1 MTDAKPKLGTAAYL
15 HQLEGEPGLR
25 AFVRDHDRDVELRD
39 LVETGVL
46 DDGNWQQ
53 IVARGSK
60 FFDGHQGRLGIHGP
74 FWGLAVD
81 TPDPEIRAVT
91 QRRFDTA
98 LTALLTLTG
107 GGGHMVLHSPYT
119 TWHHFNR
126 GTFHD
131 DSAGIRDRTLAT
143 LTPLVRRAEAH
154 GVTLLL
160 ENCEDMDPTERL
172 TLAAAFNSPAV
183 KVSLDT
189 GHAHY
194 AHGAHRAP
202 PVDAH
207 LRAVGPSLAHI
218 HLQDADGFAD
228 RHWALGRGT
237 IRWHEVFAAL
247 RDTGQAPLMILEMA
261 RAEDILVSARY
272 LSDQGLAC

>member
-1 MTDAKPKLGTAAYL
+1 MMQKPKLGLAAYL
-15 HQLEGEPGLR
+15 HQLESEPGLR
-25 AFVRDHDRDVELRD
+25 DFVRNDDRDVELRD
-39 LVETGVL
+39 LVDIGALDAGRLQET
-46 DDGNWQQ
+46 
-53 IVARGSK
+53 VAHAKR

-74 FWGLAVD
+74 FWGLQVD
-81 TPDPEIRAVT
+81 TPDPDIRAIV
-91 QRRFDTA
+91 QHRFDTA
-98 LTALLTLTG
+98 LTALVSLTD
-107 GGGHMVLHSPYT
+107 GGHMVLHSPYT

-131 DSAGIRDRTLAT
+131 DCTGICDRTMAT
-143 LTPLVRRAEAH
+143 LQPLVKRAETH
-154 GVTLLL
+154 GVTLVL

-172 TLAAAFNSPAV
+172 TLAAAFNSKAV

-194 AHGAHRAP
+194 ANGAHGAP

-207 LRAVGPSLAHI
+207 LRAVGPALAHL

-237 IRWHEVFAAL
+237 IHWHEVFAAL
-247 RDTGQAPLMILEMA
+247 QDTGQCPLLILEMA
-261 RAEDILVSARY
+261 KAEDILVSAKY
-272 LSDQGLAC
+272 LSDQGLAR

>member
-1 MTDAKPKLGTAAYL
+1 MHPKPKLGTAAFL
-15 HQLEGEPGLR
+15 HQLEHEPGLR
-25 AFVRDHDRDVELRD
+25 AFVRDHDRDIELRD
-39 LVETGVL
+39 LVEIGAL
-46 DDGNWQQ
+46 DDGNWLDT
-53 IVARGSK
+53 IARAKK

-81 TPDPEIRAVT
+81 TPDPEIRAII

-98 LTALLTLTG
+98 LTALLTLTE
-107 GGGHMVLHSPYT
+107 GGHMVLHSPYT

-131 DSAGIRDRTLAT
+131 DCNGIRDRSLAT
-143 LTPLVRRAEAH
+143 LQPLVKRAEHH
-154 GVTLLL
+154 GVTLVL
-160 ENCEDMDPTERL
+160 ENCEDMDPVERL
-172 TLAAAFNSPAV
+172 TLAAAFNSRAV
-183 KVSLDT
+183 QVSLDT

-194 AHGAHRAP
+194 AHGAHGAP

-207 LRAVGPSLAHI
+207 LRSVGPALAHI

-237 IRWHEVFAAL
+237 IHWHEVFSAL
-247 RDTGQAPLMILEMA
+247 ADSGQSPLLILEMA
-261 RAEDILVSARY
+261 EPKDILVSAKY
-272 LSDQGLAC
+272 LSDQGLAL